1 MTEEPDIECTKCGTM
16 VNWLAVFPGDI
27 CLDCHAQKTST
38 LTADEL
44 LDRLAEHGLVGSA
57 SKLREFAQML

>member
-38 LTADEL
+38 LSADEL
-44 LDRLAEHGLVGSA
+44 LDQVMNVFGAKPKKKG
-57 SKLREFAQML
+57 KK